1 MLLPLL
7 LLAQTAPA
15 ASPSAGPPT
24 PARSNRYAEC
34 VDQARRDPAA
44 AERGASAWQLAGGGF
59 LAQQCLG
66 IAYTTQQRWDAA
78 AAAFEAAARSAEVAR
93 DQRSGS
99 FWAQSGNAWLA
110 AGDTAKSQA
119 ALDAAL
125 IGGTL
130 SGLDLGEAHLD
141 RARTLVAAGRPNDA
155 RADLDRAL
163 ALAGEDPLA
172 WLLSATLARRTGDLL
187 RARKD
192 ITRALALSS
201 DDASVQL
208 EAGNIAAVEGNES
221 AARAAWETAVRMAP
235 GTGPAQ
241 AAAGALARLGS
252 GGAAQSR

>member
-15 ASPSAGPPT
+15 AAPAAGPPT

-34 VDQARRDPAA
+34 VDQARRDPGA
-44 AERGASAWQLAGGGF
+44 AERGAKAWQQAGGGF

-78 AAAFEAAARSAEVAR
+78 AAAFEGAARTAEAGK

-99 FWAQSGNAWLA
+99 FWAQAGNAWLA
-110 AGDTAKSQA
+110 FGDAAKAQA

-130 SGLDLGEAHLD
+130 NGLDLGEAHLD
-141 RARTLVAAGRPNDA
+141 RARALVAAGRPNDA

-163 ALAGEDPLA
+163 ALAGDDPLA

-192 ITRALALSS
+192 IGRALALSS

-208 EAGNIAAVEGNES
+208 EAGNIAAVEGNEA
-221 AARAAWETAVRMAP
+221 AARSAWETAMRVAP
-235 GTGPAQ
+235 GSAQ
-241 AAAGALARLGS
+241 AQSASDALAGLGRVQ
-252 GGAAQSR
+252 AR

>member
-7 LLAQTAPA
+7 LLAQTAAAPA
-15 ASPSAGPPT
+15 AGPPT
-24 PARSNRYAEC
+24 PRRGDRFAEC
-34 VDQARRDPAA
+34 IDQARRDPAA
-44 AERGASAWQLAGGGF
+44 AVRGATAWQQAGGGF

-66 IAYTTQQRWDAA
+66 IAHTTQQRWDAA
-78 AAAFEAAARSAEVAR
+78 AAAFEGAARAADAAR
-93 DQRSGS
+93 DPRSGS
-99 FWAQSGNAWLA
+99 FWAQAGNAWLA
-110 AGDTAKSQA
+110 AGDPAKAQV

-130 SGLDLGEAHLD
+130 TGLDLGEAHLD
-141 RARTLVAAGRPNDA
+141 RARTLVAAGRQGEA

-163 ALAGEDPLA
+163 ALAGDDPLA

-192 ITRALALSS
+192 IGRALALSP

-208 EAGNIAAVEGNES
+208 EAGNIAAVEGNEA
-221 AARAAWETAVRMAP
+221 AARSAWEAAVRVAP

-241 AAAGALARLGS
+241 AAADALAALG
-252 GGAAQSR
+252 GGAQSR